1 MTTEPAPTPNT
12 TPSTTPAPT
21 TPAPA
26 PTPAQV
32 AAPSPSP
39 APAPRK
45 PRLLPVTDTGNP
57 GYWKLRNG
65 RSSRSGASCS
75 CARVSRRTSPG
86 SG

>member
-32 AAPSPSP
+32 AAPSP